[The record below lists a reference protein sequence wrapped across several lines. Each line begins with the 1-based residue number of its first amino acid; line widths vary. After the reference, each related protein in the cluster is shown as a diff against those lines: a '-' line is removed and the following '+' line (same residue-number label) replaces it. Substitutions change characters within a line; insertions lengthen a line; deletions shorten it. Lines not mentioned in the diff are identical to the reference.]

1 MQSMTAD
8 TWLAGTPRVSV
19 LMTIY
24 NAAKFLRES
33 VDSLLAQ
40 SFPDWELIAVENGS
54 TDESASILA
63 EYIDPRVRVFPFSE
77 NIGRTPALRYAFGH
91 ARGEYIAIL
100 DADDV
105 AHPNRIARQV
115 EFMIQNAEVALLGSW
130 AIQINERGEK
140 IAELMPPTDQSELR
154 DLLGWANPIVHSSS
168 MYHRERAR
176 QVGGYP
182 TRLTYA
188 QDYGL
193 LLELAQRHT
202 VAVLGEFLCYHRVFP
217 TQMSKSRKYQRVI
230 AEEQIYLFQYAMATL
245 DLSVQSQRLN
255 RRSQALAEMRRGM
268 ASFSDGKYLI
278 GLMEI
283 IIAVAKSPS
292 ALWGNGPVRRFLGAG
307 I

>member
-1 MQSMTAD
+1 MTAD
-8 TWLAGTPRVSV
+8 MQTSGTPRVSV

-24 NAAKFLRES
+24 NAAPFLRES
-33 VDSLLAQ
+33 IDSLLAQ
-40 SFPDWELIAVENGS
+40 SFSDWELVAVENGS
-54 TDESASILA
+54 TDGSSSILLG
-63 EYIDPRVRVFPFSE
+63 YVDPRLRVFWFRE
-77 NIGRTPALRYAFGH
+77 NIGRTQALRYAFEH

-130 AIQINERGEK
+130 AIRINGRGEK
-140 IAELMPPTDQSELR
+140 ISELRPPTDQNELHE
-154 DLLGWANPIVHSSS
+154 LLGWVNPIVHSSS
-168 MYHRERAR
+168 MYHRELAR
-176 QVGGYP
+176 QVGGYSS
-182 TRLTYA
+182 RLTYA

-202 VAVLGEFLCYHRVFP
+202 VAVLGEFLCYHRVLP
-217 TQMSKSRKYQRVI
+217 TQMSKSRKYQRVM
-230 AEEQIYLFQYAMATL
+230 AEEQIHLLQCALVAL

-255 RRSQALAEMRRGM
+255 HRSQALARMRRGM

-278 GLMEI
+278 GLVEI
-283 IIAVAKSPS
+283 ISAVIKSPS
-292 ALWGNGPVRRFLGAG
+292 TLWGNGPVRRFFGAE